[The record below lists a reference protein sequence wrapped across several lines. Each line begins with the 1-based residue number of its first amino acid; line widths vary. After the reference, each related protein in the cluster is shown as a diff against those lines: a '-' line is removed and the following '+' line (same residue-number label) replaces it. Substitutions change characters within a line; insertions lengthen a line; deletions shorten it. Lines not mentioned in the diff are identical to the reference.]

1 MGDHAFFISKVMRKL
16 MSIVFAGLL
25 LGACNNGVNSSESD
39 TAAIDTCVEKTD
51 EQLLEERSN
60 RDITL
65 FGVETKCNPKAIV
78 EDLAKAGI
86 YKVDSIR
93 CVKEDYVHHYQ
104 GSNTLAVD
112 TIRYKNERMRSAIV
126 EFAGVKFGLNV
137 NYDKGCFMFAFIS
150 SVPIDQSFKPLKNT
164 IMSYYGDTENGDDDA
179 FSCSWNTFSDDG
191 PWIRIRPL
199 HSDDGGTMM
208 MWQRF

>member
-1 MGDHAFFISKVMRKL
+1 MPFFISKVMRKL

-39 TAAIDTCVEKTD
+39 TVAIDTCVEKTE

-78 EDLAKAGI
+78 EDLSKAGI
-86 YKVDSIR
+86 FKVDSIR
-93 CVKEDYVHHYQ
+93 YVKEDYVHHYQ
-104 GSNTLAVD
+104 GNNIHAVD

-150 SVPIDQSFKPLKNT
+150 SVPIDRSFESLKNT
-164 IMSYYGDTENGDDDA
+164 IMSYYGDTEDGDADV
-179 FSCSWNTFSDDG
+179 FSCSWNTFSGDG

>member
-39 TAAIDTCVEKTD
+39 TVAIDTCVEKTE
-51 EQLLEERSN
+51 EQLLEERSS

-86 YKVDSIR
+86 FKVDSIR
-93 CVKEDYVHHYQ
+93 FVKEDYVHHYQ
-104 GSNTLAVD
+104 GNNILAVD

-150 SVPIDQSFKPLKNT
+150 SVPIDQSFEPLKNT
-164 IMSYYGDTENGDDDA
+164 IMSYYGDAEDGDDDA
-179 FSCSWNTFSDDG
+179 FSCSWNTFSGDG

>member
-39 TAAIDTCVEKTD
+39 TVATDTCVEKTE

-78 EDLAKAGI
+78 EDLSKAGI
-86 YKVDSIR
+86 FKVDSISY
-93 CVKEDYVHHYQ
+93 VKEDYVHHYQ

-112 TIRYKNERMRSAIV
+112 TIRYKNERMR
-126 EFAGVKFGLNV
+126 
-137 NYDKGCFMFAFIS
+137 
-150 SVPIDQSFKPLKNT
+150 
-164 IMSYYGDTENGDDDA
+164 
-179 FSCSWNTFSDDG
+179 
-191 PWIRIRPL
+191 
-199 HSDDGGTMM
+199 
-208 MWQRF
+208 